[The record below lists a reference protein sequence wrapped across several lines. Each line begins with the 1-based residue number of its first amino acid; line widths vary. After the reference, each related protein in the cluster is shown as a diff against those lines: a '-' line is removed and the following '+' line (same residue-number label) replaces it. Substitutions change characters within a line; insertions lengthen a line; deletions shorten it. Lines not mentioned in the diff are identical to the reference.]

1 MYIFYIQ
8 KKGIQR
14 GSMGSRLMSN
24 GQKKTNKK
32 KIIILRLAYDL
43 IYDEWWEKVSKDDLQ
58 HRPSSR

>member
-1 MYIFYIQ
+1 
-8 KKGIQR
+8 
-14 GSMGSRLMSN
+14 MSN

>member
-1 MYIFYIQ
+1 
-8 KKGIQR
+8 
-14 GSMGSRLMSN
+14 MSN

-58 HRPSSR
+58 Q